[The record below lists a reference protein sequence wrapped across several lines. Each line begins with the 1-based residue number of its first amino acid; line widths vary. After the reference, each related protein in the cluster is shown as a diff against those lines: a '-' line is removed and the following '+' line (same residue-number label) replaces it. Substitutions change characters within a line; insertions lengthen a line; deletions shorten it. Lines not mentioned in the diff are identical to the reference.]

1 MKSLYE
7 SILSSTDA
15 GRESIIQ
22 SIETWLEEYGIKL
35 YTINDKL
42 EVNLL
47 GGANLDKKDLKELP
61 SYIQFGVVRGDFFCS
76 YNKLTSLRGFPK
88 EVRGNFFCNWN
99 ELTTLKGAPRE
110 VRGKFYCI
118 GNNLTTLEGAPEKV
132 GEIFDCSDNN
142 LVSLKGAPKEV
153 GWDFNCMGNKLKSL
167 KGAPRKAGNFKCGH
181 NTTQFTKDDV
191 KKVCKV
197 EDDIYV

>member
-15 GRESIIQ
+15 GRESLIQ
-22 SIETWLEEYGIKL
+22 QIKTWLDEYGIKL

-47 GGANLDKKDLKELP
+47 GGADLNKKELKELP
-61 SYIQFGVVRGDFFCS
+61 SYIQFGVVRGDFYCS
-76 YNKLTSLRGFPK
+76 YNKLTTLRGFPK
-88 EVRGNFFCNWN
+88 EVRGNFFCNYN
-99 ELTTLKGAPRE
+99 QLTTLKEGPKE

-118 GNNLTTLEGAPEKV
+118 GNLLTSLEGAPEKV
-132 GEIFDCSDNN
+132 GEIFNCRNNN
-142 LVSLKGAPKEV
+142 LVSLEGAPKEV
-153 GWDFNCMGNKLKSL
+153 GWDFDCSGNKLKSL
-167 KGAPRKAGNFKCGH
+167 KGAPIKAGNFNCGN
-181 NTTQFTKDDV
+181 NTTKFTKDDV

-197 EDDIYV
+197 EGDIYV

>member
-7 SILSSTDA
+7 SILSSTND

-22 SIETWLEEYGIKL
+22 SIETWLKKYGIKL

-47 GGANLDKKDLKELP
+47 GGADLNKKELKELP

-76 YNKLTSLRGFPK
+76 YNKLTTLRGFPK
-88 EVRGNFFCNWN
+88 
-99 ELTTLKGAPRE
+99 E

-118 GNNLTTLEGAPEKV
+118 GNLLTSLEGAPEKV
-132 GEIFDCSDNN
+132 GEIFDCSNNN
-142 LVSLKGAPKEV
+142 LVSLEGAPKEV
-153 GWDFNCMGNKLKSL
+153 GWDFNCSGNKLKSL
-167 KGAPRKAGNFKCGH
+167 KGAPRKAGGFKCGN

>member
-7 SILSSTDA
+7 SILSSTNVD
-15 GRESIIQ
+15 RESIIQ
-22 SIETWLEEYGIKL
+22 SIETWLKKYGIKN
-35 YTINDKL
+35 YIINDKL

-47 GGANLDKKDLKELP
+47 GGADLNKKELKELP

-76 YNKLTSLRGFPK
+76 YNKLTTLRGFPK
-88 EVRGNFFCNWN
+88 EVRGNFFCNYN
-99 ELTTLKGAPRE
+99 QLTTLKEGPKE

-118 GNNLTTLEGAPEKV
+118 GNLLTSLEGAPEKV
-132 GEIFDCSDNN
+132 GEIFDCSNNN
-142 LVSLKGAPKEV
+142 LVSLEGAPKEV
-153 GWDFNCMGNKLKSL
+153 GWDFNCSGNKLKSL
-167 KGAPRKAGNFKCGH
+167 KGAPRKAGGFKCGH

>member
-1 MKSLYE
+1 MKTLYE
-7 SILSSTDA
+7 SILSSTNT

-22 SIETWLEEYGIKL
+22 SIKTWLDEYGVKL
-35 YTINDKL
+35 YSINDKL

-47 GGANLDKKDLKELP
+47 GGADLSKKELKELP

-76 YNKLTSLRGFPK
+76 YNKLTTLRGFPK
-88 EVRGNFFCNWN
+88 EVRGNFFCNYN
-99 ELTTLKGAPRE
+99 QLTTLKGGPKE

-118 GNNLTTLEGAPEKV
+118 GNLLTSLEGAPEKV
-132 GEIFDCSDNN
+132 GETFDCSNN
-142 LVSLKGAPKEV
+142 DIKSLKGAPKEV
-153 GWDFNCMGNKLKSL
+153 GWDFNCSGNKLTSL

-181 NTTQFTKDDV
+181 NTTKFNKDDV

>member
-1 MKSLYE
+1 MKTLYE
-7 SILSSTDA
+7 SILSSTND

-22 SIETWLEEYGIKL
+22 SIKTWLDEYGVKL
-35 YTINDKL
+35 YSINDKL

-47 GGANLDKKDLKELP
+47 GGADLSKKELKELP

-76 YNKLTSLRGFPK
+76 YNKLTTLRGFPK
-88 EVRGNFFCNWN
+88 EVRGNFFCNYN
-99 ELTTLKGAPRE
+99 QLTTLKGGPKE

-118 GNNLTTLEGAPEKV
+118 GNLLTSLEGAPEKV

-142 LVSLKGAPKEV
+142 LTSLKGAPKEV
-153 GWDFNCMGNKLKSL
+153 GWDFNCSGNKLKSL

-181 NTTQFTKDDV
+181 NTTKFTKDDV
-191 KKVCKV
+191 KKVCNV